1 MVQAAP
7 IKVTQL
13 FPDGKSVYAFTFD
26 KSKVKWV
33 PWADLLDPTPISPE
47 AEYTN
52 IIVPTVDTVRY
63 TFLLDQLVRSHK
75 HCLMVGPT
83 GTGKTAY
90 IKKYLQGSLPEA
102 FTQLC
107 LNFSAQTSAN
117 MTQVCIL
124 LLHPSNASYK
134 CAPHVHC
141 ASAGRCLLCSPA
153 VVLKVCNGVLN
164 NAQASLCRLL
174 RKWRDCLSRLM
185 P

>member
-1 MVQAAP
+1 MWCIPPAICESQKHTTRSQLSVVTVHCNAQAAP
-7 IKVTQL
+7 VKVTQL
-13 FPDGKSVYAFTFD
+13 FPDGKTVYAFTFD
-26 KSKVKWV
+26 KSRVKWV
-33 PWADLLDPTPISPE
+33 PWADFLDPTPIPPE

-117 MTQVCIL
+117 MTQVCRQQHWAQACPNMHFVYVNIL
-124 LLHPSNASYK
+124 L
-134 CAPHVHC
+134 
-141 ASAGRCLLCSPA
+141 
-153 VVLKVCNGVLN
+153 
-164 NAQASLCRLL
+164 
-174 RKWRDCLSRLM
+174 
-185 P
+185 